1 MSPLV
6 ALNRHAGQRVP
17 RQLSGAKRTPTVR
30 TVAAAFDPKRTFVFV
45 LAIWFLVIKILDD
58 LTFVIAQDL
67 HA

>member
-1 MSPLV
+1 M

-17 RQLSGAKRTPTVR
+17 RQLSGAKRTSQFDS
-30 TVAAAFDPKRTFVFV
+30 AAAAYDSTRTFVFV